1 MYDKQHLIG
10 DLHRLSVDPAGT
22 LLVHSS
28 MKAIGPVDG
37 GADTVLDALS
47 EHMRDGLLVLPTHT
61 WDRINA
67 DQPVFS
73 VTDTPCCVGILPER
87 FRKRPGVIRSQ
98 HPTHSVAAL
107 GRDAIAFTEG
117 DACFETPLHRS
128 GPWGRLLDR
137 RATLLFI
144 GCDLTKNTYMH
155 GVEEWLDIPDNLT
168 DSMVTLFTERPDG
181 TVVPVRQRQHKGHRS
196 DTFWKVEPLLLEN
209 GAMRTGTFGGATVR
223 IVDTLRLTEILYV
236 LLERNPWLF
245 ADDRPLDRRLYPM
258 YAPGPR

>member
-1 MYDKQHLIG
+1 MHDHQRLMS
-10 DLHRLSVDPAGT
+10 DLHALGIDPSGT

-47 EHMRDGLLVLPTHT
+47 EHMRNGLLVLPTHT
-61 WDRINA
+61 WDRVNA
-67 DQPVFS
+67 DQPLYS
-73 VTDTPCCVGILPER
+73 VRETACCVGILPEL
-87 FRKRPGVIRSQ
+87 FRKRTGVIRSQ

-107 GRDAIAFTEG
+107 GRDAAAFTEG
-117 DACFETPLHRS
+117 DAFFETPLHRS

-168 DSMVTLFTERPDG
+168 GEGVTLFTERMDG

-196 DTFWKVEPLLLEN
+196 DTFWKVEPLLLAN
-209 GAMRTGTFGGATVR
+209 GAMKLGRFGDATARV
-223 IVDTLRLTEILYV
+223 VDALRLTEILYV

-245 ADDRPLDRRLYPM
+245 ADNRPLDGRLYPM
-258 YAPGPR
+258 YAQGV